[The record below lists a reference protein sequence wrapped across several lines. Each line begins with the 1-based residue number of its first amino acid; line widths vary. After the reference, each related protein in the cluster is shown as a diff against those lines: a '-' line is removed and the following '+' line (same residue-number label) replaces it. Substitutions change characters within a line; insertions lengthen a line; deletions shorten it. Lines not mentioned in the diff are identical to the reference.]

1 MALAALL
8 MQSRLLLS
16 TWFVRRYP
24 LPNLLNRYCA
34 SVVSCP
40 DR

>member
-1 MALAALL
+1 MHK
-8 MQSRLLLS
+8 RLLLS
-16 TWFVRRYP
+16 TWFVRSSP
-24 LPNLLNRYCA
+24 LANLLKRYCA